1 MAVKINNHRRSASSL
16 LFRTALF
23 IGLTIAFTIIIPLLI
38 VLSPFLLAGT
48 TVNALT
54 EIAENRKDNSRYN
67 ESDKNQWNEFVNSMN
82 KWSNEL

>member
-16 LFRTALF
+16 LFRTRTNFVELVVK
-23 IGLTIAFTIIIPLLI
+23 IIPLLI

-54 EIAENRKDNSRYN
+54 EIAENRKDNSRSN